1 MSRYLLKRVLMVPP
15 VMLGVSIIVFMML
28 HLGGG
33 DPALL
38 MLGER
43 ATEEE
48 LASLRHE
55 LGLTQPK
62 HVQFGQF
69 LLRLAHGDL
78 GRSIRSRRPVIK
90 ELGDRMP
97 ATLKLAGAAML
108 VASTIGVT
116 VGVLSAVKPN
126 TLLDDVATTSAL
138 VGLAMPVFWM
148 GLMLQI
154 LFSVKL
160 GWLPASGMG
169 TPKHLIL
176 PAVTLGTGAA
186 ALILRM
192 TRSAMLE
199 VIRMDYIRTARSKGL
214 SERTVIYRHAL
225 RNAMVPVV
233 TVIGLGLAAL
243 MGGAVIT
250 ETVFAWPGVGQF
262 TVLAIRAKDFP
273 VVQGAVLMLA
283 FITTMANLM
292 VDIVYG
298 LIDPRIRN

>member
-1 MSRYLLKRVLMVPP
+1 MSRYLIKRLLMVPM
-15 VMLGVSIIVFMML
+15 VMLGVSVIVFMML

-43 ATEEE
+43 ATEQE
-48 LASLRHE
+48 LAVLRE
-55 LGLTQPK
+55 QLGLDQPK
-62 HVQFGQF
+62 HIQFAQF
-69 LLRLAHGDL
+69 LYRLVQGDL
-78 GRSIRSRRPVIK
+78 GRSIRSRRPVVK

-97 ATLKLAGAAML
+97 ATLKLAGSAML
-108 VASTIGVT
+108 IASSIGVT
-116 VGVLSAVKPN
+116 VGVVSAIKPN
-126 TLLDDVATTSAL
+126 TLLDDVATTGAL

-154 LFSVKL
+154 LFSVRL

-169 TPKHLIL
+169 TLKHLIL

-214 SERTVIYRHAL
+214 SERVVIYRHAL

-233 TVIGLGLAAL
+233 TVIGLGVAAL

-250 ETVFAWPGVGQF
+250 ETVFAWPGVGNF
-262 TVLAIRAKDFP
+262 TVTAIRAKDFP

-283 FITTMANLM
+283 FITTMANLL
-292 VDIVYG
+292 VDIIYG